1 MKFIRS
7 GELYRLINNATK
19 TVWNKLPSRSIKF
32 ADTLCFAIGGDS
44 VGMAVADISLEKT
57 YAFTVLNQTCYL
69 GSFTKHLEK
78 HMMGYKFGHFVI
90 GYAVP
95 DSDEKPPEHIEKL
108 LLGMDKA
115 PALKHILYTEFDE
128 RGTSK
133 RGAKRRSEVHAI
145 VDRAY
150 NSTEK
155 KKMASAMCIL
165 DDFLEMKTKDN
176 QSPFSRYTIDKIKRE
191 ETEEVEEGETGTDE
205 GEKVS

>member
-7 GELYRLINNATK
+7 GELYRLISNATK

-57 YAFTVLNQTCYL
+57 YAFTVLNQTCFL

-78 HMMGYKFGHFVI
+78 HMMDYKFGHFVI
-90 GYAVP
+90 GYAIP

-108 LLGMDKA
+108 LSVMDKA

-133 RGAKRRSEVHAI
+133 RGAKRRSE
-145 VDRAY
+145 
-150 NSTEK
+150 
-155 KKMASAMCIL
+155 
-165 DDFLEMKTKDN
+165 
-176 QSPFSRYTIDKIKRE
+176 IKR
-191 ETEEVEEGETGTDE
+191 ETEEVEEGETGTEE
-205 GEKVS
+205 GEEVFLDPKERNNTEYKMDIFATLYKKLSGKDVLLVRKTYSDMPPF

>member
-7 GELYRLINNATK
+7 GKLYGLISNTTK
-19 TVWNKLPSRSIKF
+19 TVWNEVPSRSLKI
-32 ADTLCFAIGGDS
+32 ADTLCFDIGGNS

-57 YAFTVLNQTCYL
+57 YAFTVLYQTRYL
-69 GSFTKHLEK
+69 LSFTEHLEK
-78 HMMGYKFGHFVI
+78 HMMNYKFGHFVI

-95 DSDEKPPEHIEKL
+95 NSDEKPPEHIENL
-108 LLGMDKA
+108 LLKMDKT

-133 RGAKRRSEVHAI
+133 RGAKRSEVHAI

-155 KKMASAMCIL
+155 KEMASAMCIL
-165 DDFLEMKTKDN
+165 DDFLEMKTRDN
-176 QSPFSRYTIDKIKRE
+176 QGPFSRYTIGKIKRE
-191 ETEEVEEGETGTDE
+191 TEEGEE
-205 GEKVS
+205 GS